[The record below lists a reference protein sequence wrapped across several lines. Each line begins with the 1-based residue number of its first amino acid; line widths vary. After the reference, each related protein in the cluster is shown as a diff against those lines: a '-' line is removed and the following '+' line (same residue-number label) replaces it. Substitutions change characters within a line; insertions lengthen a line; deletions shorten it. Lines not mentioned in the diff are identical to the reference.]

1 MDAERIDAVVI
12 GAGVVGLACARA
24 LALAGREVVVLESA
38 GSIGTGTS
46 SRNSEVIHAGIYY
59 PTGSLKARACVEGK
73 QALYAYCESHG
84 VEHRRCGKLIVAT
97 DESQLPAL
105 RALRDKAAANGVED
119 LVFKTPQEVAALE
132 PAVRCAGAL
141 LSPSTGILD
150 SHGLMLAYQGDAEAA
165 GAMIAF
171 DAPLVGG
178 AVEAGGIRLE
188 VGGAAPMAL
197 LARSVVNSAGLYA
210 SAVAA
215 GLRGLPPASIPTTW
229 YAKGNYYTLAGRSPF
244 GRLIYPMPEKAG
256 LGVHV
261 TVDLG
266 GQARF
271 GPDVEWVDS
280 PEDYDVDPQRAEA
293 FYEAVRRYWPEL
305 PDGALLP
312 GYAGMRPKLQ
322 APGEPPA
329 DFLVQGPARHGV
341 PGLVNLYG
349 IESPGLTASLAL
361 ADLVVERLG
370 EAAAAAA

>member
-12 GAGVVGLACARA
+12 GAGVVGLACARS
-24 LALAGREVVVLESA
+24 LALAGREVIVLESA

-59 PTGSLKARACVEGK
+59 PTGSLKARTCVAGK

-97 DESQLPAL
+97 DEGQLPAL
-105 RALRDKAAANGVED
+105 KALKDKAAANGVED
-119 LVFKTPQEVAALE
+119 LVFKSPQEAAALE
-132 PAVRCAGAL
+132 PAVRCVGAL

-165 GAMIAF
+165 GAMLAF
-171 DAPLVGG
+171 DAPVVAG
-178 AVEAGGIRLE
+178 AATAEGIRLE

-197 LARSVVNSAGLYA
+197 CAATVVNCAGLHA
-210 SAVAA
+210 SAVARR
-215 GLRGLPPASIPTTW
+215 LEGLPPASVPTTY
-229 YAKGNYYTLAGRSPF
+229 YAKGNYYVLAGRSPF

-280 PEDYDVDPQRAEA
+280 PDDYDVDPGRAEA

-322 APGEPPA
+322 APHEPPK
-329 DFLVQGPARHGV
+329 DFLVQGPAAHGV

-361 ADLVVERLG
+361 AELVLERLD
-370 EAAAAAA
+370 EPAAAAA